1 MAFQMSQDTSS
12 TTRYADV
19 AGKLIDAISGGR
31 HAVGSLLPTE
41 LELAESFGV
50 SRQTVRIALQALQ
63 DRGYIS
69 RKKGVGSRVE
79 SLHPESGY
87 TQTLAALDDL
97 VKVAATEVRRI
108 RSVQPVRLGRAA
120 ARELQAPYDSQWLC
134 FSALRVDTQRGER
147 PISWA
152 RIYIDPRFARIAASV
167 QAHPE
172 ILVSAFLERECGQS
186 IDEVRQTI
194 QATMLDA
201 ELAAQLEAP
210 AGSPALR
217 VLRHYRT
224 TQQLLIEMTET
235 IYPAQRMNLT
245 STLRRNRATAQLV
258 SARPAAAAP
267 SYP

>member
-1 MAFQMSQDTSS
+1 MTHDTALP

-19 AGKLIDAISGGR
+19 AGKLIDAIAGGR
-31 HAVGSLLPTE
+31 YVVGSLLPTE
-41 LELAESFGV
+41 LELADDFGV

-79 SLHPESGY
+79 STDPASGY
-87 TQTLAALDDL
+87 AQMLGALDDL

-108 RSVQPVRLGRAA
+108 RSVQMVKLGRAA
-120 ARELQAPYDSQWLC
+120 ARELQAPYGSQWLC
-134 FSALRVDTQRGER
+134 FAGLRVDTQREER

-152 RIYIDPRFARIAASV
+152 RIYVDAHFARIAESV

-172 ILVSAFLERECGQS
+172 VLVSAFLERECGQS

-194 QATMLDA
+194 QATLLDG
-201 ELAAQLEAP
+201 ELAALLDAP

-217 VLRHYRT
+217 VLRHYKT
-224 TQQLLIEMTET
+224 TQQRLIEITET
-235 IYPAQRMNLT
+235 IYPAARMSVT
-245 STLRRNRATAQLV
+245 STLRRNRG
-258 SARPAAAAP
+258 ARR
-267 SYP
+267 